1 MNASTNTVEPLTF
14 RQRLRVQRG
23 LKPQQELAGLT
34 WKPHEGT
41 QQVQFM
47 KADTFEVLFGGQAG
61 PGKSEC
67 LVRDALGIDRYKLA
81 NPKRPHSI
89 SNGRYNAILFR
100 RTFNRLEGADGL
112 IARSKQWYGDYG
124 GTYNEGRHVWTFPS
138 GAKVYFGHMEHDK
151 SKQIYQ
157 GWQFAWIGF
166 DELTEFLLSQY
177 MYLFTR
183 CRVPVDSGLKCFVRA
198 ATNPGNEGHTWVKK
212 RFITQGIVNLEAQF
226 AMVDETDTRVSD
238 SHPDALGRMFIPATM
253 SDNPALDADVYRR
266 RILLN
271 SDPVE
276 RAQLLEGDWDIISTE
291 GKLYPNWSYDNITAE
306 AEYNPDLPVI
316 WGVDDGYTQGQGR
329 GSASYHP
336 RVILMGQLTP
346 NGGINIFDEYYAT
359 MELSETSLNNVL
371 AMPYREPDMVYIDSS
386 AAELKARIWDRGI
399 TTVSAT
405 HTVSEGIKNLR
416 RLICDGNRV
425 RLARTHP
432 RCENLNYE
440 MGAARYDPKS
450 KRVQVGE
457 PVPLKLD
464 DHGPDSWRYM
474 TWHMRVKWT

>member
-1 MNASTNTVEPLTF
+1 MAS
-14 RQRLRVQRG
+14 
-23 LKPQQELAGLT
+23 
-34 WKPHEGT
+34 
-41 QQVQFM
+41 
-47 KADTFEVLFGGQAG
+47 DTFEVLFGGQAG

-67 LVRDALGIDRYKLA
+67 LVRDALGIDEYGDG
-81 NPKRPHSI
+81 NHSI
-89 SNGRYNAILFR
+89 NNGRYNAILFR

-124 GTYNEGRHVWTFPS
+124 GVYNEGRHVWTFPS
-138 GAKVYFGHMEHDK
+138 GSKIYFGHMEHDK

-166 DELTEFLLSQY
+166 DELTEFLQSQY

-183 CRVPVDSGLKCFVRA
+183 CRVPVDSGLNCYIRG
-198 ATNPGNEGHTWVKK
+198 ATNPGNEGHSWVKK
-212 RFITQGIVNLEAQF
+212 RFITQGIVNQEGHF
-226 AMVDETDTRVSD
+226 AMVEGADTRVD
-238 SHPDALGRMFIPATM
+238 GEHPEALGRMFIPATM
-253 SDNPALDADVYRR
+253 TDNPALNADEYRR

-271 SDPVE
+271 PDPVE

-291 GKLYPNWSYDNITAE
+291 GKLYPNWSYDNITVE

-316 WGVDDGYTQGQGR
+316 WGVDDGYSHGQGR
-329 GSASYHP
+329 GSTGYHP
-336 RVILMGQLTP
+336 RVILMGQLTE

-359 MELSETSLNNVL
+359 MELSETSLNTVL
-371 AMPYREPDMVYIDSS
+371 GMAYRAPDVAYVDSS

-416 RLICDGNRV
+416 RLVYDSNGV
-425 RLARTHP
+425 RLFRVHP

-440 MGAARYDPKS
+440 MGAMRYDPKS

-457 PVPLKLD
+457 PVPLKVD
-464 DHGPDSWRYM
+464 DHGGDAARYM
-474 TWHMRVKWT
+474 TWHMRISWM